1 MSNQPHTHTNPKHKA
16 QRYAALGKIHLGKK
30 QLGMDDETYR
40 AMLLTIG
47 GVKSSK
53 DLTNE
58 GLNKVLRHLEKAG
71 VVFVSKKKHGR
82 KPNNLPSGS
91 DRNAKLSKIE
101 ALLAEAKRPWE
112 YAHAMAKRMYKK
124 DALEFCDHDE
134 LSGIIAALV
143 KNAKREGRKTD
154 ATE

>member
-1 MSNQPHTHTNPKHKA
+1 MSAQPHVHTNPKHRA
-16 QRYAALGKIHLGKK
+16 WRNAAIGKIHIGKE
-30 QLGMDDETYR
+30 QLGMDEETYR
-40 AMLLTIG
+40 AMLLTLG

-71 VVFVSKKKHGR
+71 AVFTTKKKHGR

-124 DALEFCDHDE
+124 DALEFCDHHE
-134 LSGIIAALV
+134 LTGIIAALV
-143 KNAKREGRKTD
+143 KNAKSEGRPT
-154 ATE
+154 

>member
-16 QRYAALGKIHLGKK
+16 QRDAAIGKIHIGKT

-71 VVFVSKKKHGR
+71 VVFVSKKKYGR

-91 DRNAKLSKIE
+91 DRNGKLSKIE

-143 KNAKREGRKTD
+143 KNAKKDGRR
-154 ATE
+154 TE